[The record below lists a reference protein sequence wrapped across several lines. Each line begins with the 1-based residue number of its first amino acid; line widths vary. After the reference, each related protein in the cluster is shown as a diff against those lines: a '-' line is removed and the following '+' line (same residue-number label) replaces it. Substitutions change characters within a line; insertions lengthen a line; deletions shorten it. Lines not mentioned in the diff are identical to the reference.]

1 VPALA
6 HFTGLAYHL
15 SCIVLCST
23 VLAYQNCSLIVVYRQ
38 PGRQEHPVS
47 GPSKSF
53 DEPPGSAAAPAGQS
67 ALAPARPGARGVRQP
82 DVDRAADAILA
93 RGERP
98 TIEKVRQLLGT
109 GSPNTVTPLLDA
121 WYKALGARVAGL
133 QASGSQ
139 DRAPSA
145 VASAFKL
152 FWDTAMAEARAAA
165 DRELAGEREKLQ
177 GAQGELAEQQRVL
190 QATRSALEEGMRL
203 AQEQAAE
210 LNGVLQ
216 ERTTKLAQAE
226 AQVRQL
232 AKSLEEAQA
241 ATSAAHASARE
252 QLTQQTRIHEEERRI
267 AGERAATNERRLNAE
282 VDRARQDAKA
292 AREDAAQA
300 IALAK
305 RECEREAQA
314 TRKASARAE
323 QLQVVCE
330 QLRAEV
336 TRAEQATA
344 RADASVREAGRAK
357 AAARDLLALAQA
369 RIQDL
374 TTSLASER
382 QAAVSLRDQLTAAL
396 QRQRPAPPARR
407 QAP

>member
-1 VPALA
+1 M
-6 HFTGLAYHL
+6 
-15 SCIVLCST
+15 
-23 VLAYQNCSLIVVYRQ
+23 
-38 PGRQEHPVS
+38 S
-47 GPSKSF
+47 GPTKSF
-53 DEPPGSAAAPAGQS
+53 DEPSGSAATPAGQS
-67 ALAPARPGARGVRQP
+67 ALVHARPGARGVRQP

-152 FWDTAMAEARAAA
+152 FWDTAMAEARSAA
-165 DRELAGEREKLQ
+165 DRELTGEREKLQ
-177 GAQGELAEQQRVL
+177 GAQAELAEQQRVL

-226 AQVRQL
+226 AQNRQL

-241 ATSAAHASARE
+241 ATAAAHASARE
-252 QLTQQTRIHEEERRI
+252 QLAQQTRIHEEERRL
-267 AGERAATNERRLNAE
+267 AAERAAANDRRLNAE
-282 VDRARQDAKA
+282 VDRARQEAKV
-292 AREDAAQA
+292 AREDGARAVA
-300 IALAK
+300 RVEAEL
-305 RECEREAQA
+305 EREAEA
-314 TRKASARAE
+314 TRLANDRVDQLQGDCTTLRAEIQQHEQAAARAE
-323 QLQVVCE
+323 Q
-330 QLRAEV
+330 
-336 TRAEQATA
+336 A
-344 RADASVREAGRAK
+344 RREAALAE
-357 AAARDLLALAQA
+357 AAARELHASAQA
-369 RIQDL
+369 RVDDL
-374 TTSLASER
+374 TAALVSER
-382 QAAVSLRDQLTAAL
+382 EASGALREQLTAAL
-396 QRQRPAPPARR
+396 QRLSPARGHR
-407 QAP
+407 QDPRK

>member
-1 VPALA
+1 MGSPSNSLDAGGTGSAPAA
-6 HFTGLAYHL
+6 AGLPL
-15 SCIVLCST
+15 
-23 VLAYQNCSLIVVYRQ
+23 VV
-38 PGRQEHPVS
+38 PGR
-47 GPSKSF
+47 
-53 DEPPGSAAAPAGQS
+53 A
-67 ALAPARPGARGVRQP
+67 GARGVRQP

-152 FWDTAMAEARAAA
+152 FWDTAMAEARTAAE
-165 DRELAGEREKLQ
+165 RELAGQREKLQ
-177 GAQGELAEQQRVL
+177 AGQAELAEQQRVL

-226 AQVRQL
+226 TQVRQL
-232 AKSLEEAQA
+232 TKSLEEAQA
-241 ATSAAHASARE
+241 ATAAAHASARE
-252 QLTQQTRIHEEERRI
+252 QLTQQTRIHEEERRV
-267 AGERAATNERRLNAE
+267 ASERAAANERRLNAE

-292 AREDAAQA
+292 ARDDAARA
-300 IALAK
+300 IARAQ
-305 RECEREAQA
+305 EEREHD
-314 TRKASARAE
+314 ARAARE
-323 QLQVVCE
+323 ASERCAALQGQCE
-330 QLRAEV
+330 QLRAQV
-336 TRAEQATA
+336 VGAEQETA
-344 RADASVREAGRAK
+344 RAEARAREAAHAK
-357 AAARDLLALAQA
+357 AACRELRAAAEARVE
-369 RIQDL
+369 DL
-374 TTSLASER
+374 TVSLASER
-382 QAAVSLRDQLTAAL
+382 QAAASLRDQLTAVL
-396 QRQRPAPPARR
+396 QRSPGTRAARR
-407 QAP
+407 PGP

>member
-1 VPALA
+1 
-6 HFTGLAYHL
+6 
-15 SCIVLCST
+15 
-23 VLAYQNCSLIVVYRQ
+23 
-38 PGRQEHPVS
+38 VS

-53 DEPPGSAAAPAGQS
+53 DEPPGSAAAPAGQA
-67 ALAPARPGARGVRQP
+67 ALLPARPGARGVRQP

-152 FWDTAMAEARAAA
+152 FWDTAMAEARSVA
-165 DRELAGEREKLQ
+165 DRELASERETLQ
-177 GAQGELAEQQRVL
+177 AAQAELAEQQRVL

-216 ERTTKLAQAE
+216 ERTTKLAHAE
-226 AQVRQL
+226 AHNRQL
-232 AKSLEEAQA
+232 AKALEEAQA
-241 ATSAAHASARE
+241 ATAAAHASARE

-267 AGERAATNERRLNAE
+267 AGERAAANERRLNAE
-282 VDRARQDAKA
+282 VDRARQDVKAVREDGARNLARLQEERDQQAHAAKHAGERADQLQRECEKLRAHVAQGENAVARAEAA
-292 AREDAAQA
+292 AREAAH
-300 IALAK
+300 
-305 RECEREAQA
+305 
-314 TRKASARAE
+314 AE
-323 QLQVVCE
+323 
-330 QLRAEV
+330 
-336 TRAEQATA
+336 ATA
-344 RADASVREAGRAK
+344 RE
-357 AAARDLLALAQA
+357 LLTLAQA
-369 RIQDL
+369 RVEDL
-374 TTSLASER
+374 TRTLESER
-382 QAAVSLRDQLTAAL
+382 QAAASLREQLTAAL
-396 QRQRPAPPARR
+396 QRPSGVRPGR
-407 QAP
+407 QPKQER